1 MTPLENR
8 LVLHRFVC
16 REFGYD
22 DMAAMLDR
30 LRGVPAGFA
39 GGGESEYARALYI
52 NPDKA
57 KIDPDR
63 FAGYDAEIATLSRRL
78 RMAGGH
84 GREWKPHQYLA
95 LLFVEH
101 YLHRYFEDA
110 ERLRQ
115 ELNAAKRRDPLTER
129 MPDYSPADLRT
140 VAVQS
145 ATGSGKTL
153 VMHAHILQYRRL
165 ARAAGKPPNNVI
177 LVTPN
182 EQLSAQHERE
192 LRSSNL
198 PVRQFS
204 SEAGADLLAPV
215 EIIDLNKLGVKKGVK
230 RVAVSD
236 FGENNLVLVDEGHL
250 GASGKVWR
258 ERRAELAR
266 GGFTFEYSATFNQI
280 VGKDDGLRDAYGKC
294 LLFDYPY
301 RAFHAD
307 GYGKDYAISNLPQGA
322 EDENS
327 DMYLLG
333 CLLSFYRQ
341 CRIWRGG
348 RAAWA
353 DFNVTRPLWVFLGK
367 TVTGGNARA
376 DRETRSD
383 VVRILDF
390 LGWVLAH
397 GDAVRPMIARLVS
410 GDSGLVGEAD
420 DDYFASRFE
429 DLKGV
434 GADAL
439 YDDMCETLFHGPERL
454 RVVYPTRGEGELHL
468 RTADNPP
475 FGVVN
480 IGDSAALHR
489 LLTEG
494 GNPDLVVEREAGF
507 ARLLFADVD
516 RTDSTVN
523 VVIGA
528 RRFIAG
534 WNSWRVST
542 MGLMHVGV
550 GEGPEIIQMFG
561 RGVRL
566 KGRNMSLKRHR
577 ESGAE
582 LPAGSDR
589 LTELETLRIFGL
601 RATYMQTFRELL
613 QRDGIG
619 AERETITLPVTWN
632 FARKDLKVLRLGEGP
647 GYDRSE
653 DSPVLPDPGDDEAPV
668 VEMDLYS
675 RLQAVASRDG
685 PDGRETAKISAKLEA
700 RHIVLFD
707 RTRIYDKLL
716 ARKRRMGWDNL
727 SIGPATVDA
736 LLSRDDWYRLYLP
749 PERLAAKSYADIR
762 KLEDIA
768 VDLMA
773 EYADRFWRH
782 QRARWECRRIEVAP
796 LDESDPNNIGEYR
809 LSVDATKTQLVDDV
823 RALSSHLR
831 EGWIYPLK
839 LGVVMADAHAYKPL
853 LYAKGRSEV
862 AVQPVPLDVNEKRVV
877 ERLAE
882 LARDGDAC
890 LRGRELYLIR
900 NLTRGRG
907 VSFFDDHAY
916 YPDFIVWLVDGESQH
931 IVFLDPKGLVR
942 FGPDERRKVRLHSE
956 IAEIEERVRESDP
969 SLRLHAYVLSVTPP
983 DEIGD
988 EARGKEDWEGQ
999 GVYFLEDS
1007 DWPQRVIGNVLGP
1020 TPGPDISGR
1029 HG

>member
-39 GGGESEYARALYI
+39 AGGESEYARALYI

-57 KIDPDR
+57 KVGPDR
-63 FAGYDAEIATLSRRL
+63 FAGYDAAIAETSRRL
-78 RMAGGH
+78 RMTDAH

-95 LLFVEH
+95 LLFAEH
-101 YLHRYFEDA
+101 YLHRYFENA
-110 ERLRQ
+110 ERLRE
-115 ELNAAKRRDPLTER
+115 ELNAAKRQDPLTEQ
-129 MPDYSPADLRT
+129 MPDYAVEDLRT

-165 ARAAGKPPNNVI
+165 ARAAGKSPNNVI

-198 PVRQFS
+198 PVRLFS
-204 SEAGADLLAPV
+204 NEAGADLLAPV
-215 EIIDLNKLGVKKGVK
+215 EIIDLNKLAEKKGVK

-236 FGENNLVLVDEGHL
+236 FGDNNLVLVDEGHL

-258 ERRAELAR
+258 ERRAELAHD
-266 GGFTFEYSATFNQI
+266 GFTFEYSATFNQVI
-280 VGKDDGLRDAYGKC
+280 GKDGGLRDAYGKC

-307 GYGKDYAISNLPQGA
+307 GYGKDYAISNLPRGTK
-322 EDENS
+322 DDNS

-341 CRIWRGG
+341 CRIWREG
-348 RAAWA
+348 RAGWA

-367 TVTGGNARA
+367 TVTGKTKA
-376 DRETRSD
+376 DEATKSD
-383 VVRILDF
+383 VIRILDF

-397 GDAVRPMIARLVS
+397 GGAVRPMIARLVS
-410 GDSGLVGEAD
+410 GDSGLVD
-420 DDYFASRFE
+420 DAGNDYFAGRFE
-429 DLKGV
+429 DLKG
-434 GADAL
+434 GRADAL
-439 YDDMCETLFHGPERL
+439 YEDLCGMLFHGAGRL
-454 RVVYPTRGEGELHL
+454 RVVYLTQGEGELHL

-489 LLTEG
+489 LLTEA

-566 KGRNMSLKRHR
+566 KGRDMSLKRHR

-582 LPAGSDR
+582 LPADSGR
-589 LTELETLRIFGL
+589 LAELETLRIFGL
-601 RATYMQTFRELL
+601 RATYMQNFREMLET
-613 QRDGIG
+613 DGV
-619 AERETITLPVTWN
+619 ATERETITLPVTWN
-632 FARKDLKVLRLGEGP
+632 FARKDLKILRLKDEGP

-653 DSPVLPDPGDDEAPV
+653 DDPVLPDPGNGEAPV

-675 RLQAVASRDG
+675 QLQAVASRDE
-685 PDGRETAKISAKLEA
+685 PDEAREARKALAKLEA
-700 RHIVLFD
+700 RHVVLFD

-727 SIGPATVDA
+727 TIRPETVDA
-736 LLSRDDWYRLYLP
+736 LLNRDDWYRLYLP
-749 PERLAAKSYADIR
+749 PERLKAKSYADVR

-768 VDLMA
+768 VDLIA
-773 EYADRFWRH
+773 EYADRFWRR
-782 QRARWECRRIEVAP
+782 QRAQWECGRIEVAT

-809 LSVDATKTQLVDDV
+809 LSVDATKTRLIDDV
-823 RALSSHLR
+823 RAFSSHLR
-831 EGWIYPLK
+831 EGEVRHLK
-839 LGVVMADAHAYKPL
+839 LGVVMTDTHAYKPL
-853 LYAKGRSEV
+853 LYATKQERDGTRREV
-862 AVQPVPLDVNEKRVV
+862 AVQPVPLDANEKLVV

-882 LARDGDAC
+882 LARDDDAC

-916 YPDFIVWLVDGESQH
+916 YPDFIVWLVDDEGQH

-942 FGPDERRKVRLHSE
+942 FGPDERRKVRLHSD
-956 IAEIEERVRESDP
+956 IAKIGERVRKSDP
-969 SLRLHAYVLSVTPP
+969 SLHLHAYVLSVTPP

-988 EARGKEDWEGQ
+988 EARPREEWEGQ
-999 GVYFLEDS
+999 GVYFLLEDR
-1007 DWPQRVIGNVLGP
+1007 DWPRRVIEDVLRP
-1020 TPGPDISGR
+1020 AP
-1029 HG
+1029 